1 MADARA
7 HSLFARRHLRSS
19 YSTLRRYPIVY
30 FAQSVDPEVCLGQ
43 TYDLA
48 GPEEYTWREVVE
60 YVFETI
66 RADRPEVV
74 NVTPGAADAMGSLV
88 QLLPNPLIC
97 KDRFRRM
104 QGDVVLDDL
113 SPTKRLHDLGIEA
126 TSMEMPGF
134 TFLHRFRSGSHFLDI
149 AEKR

>member
-1 MADARA
+1 M
-7 HSLFARRHLRSS
+7 
-19 YSTLRRYPIVY
+19 
-30 FAQSVDPEVCLGQ
+30 LGQ

-48 GPEEYTWREVVE
+48 GPDEYTYREVVE

-66 RADRPEVV
+66 RASRPEVV
-74 NVTPGAADAMGSLV
+74 NLTPAVADVLGTLV
-88 QLLPNPLIC
+88 QQLPNPLVT

-104 QGDVVLDDL
+104 QSDAVLDGMAP
-113 SPTKRLHDLGIEA
+113 SKRLHDLGIEA

>member
-1 MADARA
+1 M
-7 HSLFARRHLRSS
+7 
-19 YSTLRRYPIVY
+19 
-30 FAQSVDPEVCLGQ
+30 LGQ

-48 GPEEYTWREVVE
+48 GPEEYRYREVVE

-66 RADRPEVV
+66 RATRPEVANISPAV
-74 NVTPGAADAMGSLV
+74 ADAVGSLV
-88 QLLPNPLIC
+88 QLLPNPLVT

-104 QGDVVLDDL
+104 QSDVVLDA
-113 SPTKRLHDLGIEA
+113 SAPTKRLHDLGIEA